1 MTNEND
7 SNTPRTDREWKL
19 PPQRPVSATPPA
31 PTQPPIPNDPKISTK
46 NENETAKE
54 LAREFRWVEIAQLAV
69 NGILAVVGIFAL
81 IIYHGQ
87 LEVMRG
93 QLGEIIKQFPEI
105 QKSAKAARDSAEWSR
120 ETLGETVSNFRVGER
135 AWLTPVFARGEQR
148 QVNPAG
154 MAICNL
160 AVENS
165 GKTQAVKVSGA
176 AMVAFIPSGTARLPF
191 ESATMIQFNPTV
203 IYQATSHQTYGI
215 PVVRHLDNGRWG
227 GVEWDAILPQ
237 VHNRDFLFG
246 YGKISYHDIFADTTH
261 VVTFCEMLIGGFTPS
276 NVGKPTAGFNLR
288 QQCSDYNR
296 AYDEK

>member
-7 SNTPRTDREWKL
+7 SNAPRTDREWKL
-19 PPQRPVSATPPA
+19 PPQGPVSTTPPA
-31 PTQPPIPNDPKISTK
+31 PTQVPSDPKVSTK

-54 LAREFRWVEIAQLAV
+54 LAREFRWMEFAQLAV
-69 NGILAVVGIFAL
+69 SVVLATVGIFAL

-87 LEVMRG
+87 LGVMRG
-93 QLGEIIKQFPEI
+93 QLGEIIKQFPAI
-105 QKSAKAARDSAEWSR
+105 QKSAKAARDSADLSR
-120 ETLGETVSNFRVGER
+120 ETLGETINNFRVGER
-135 AWLTPVFARGEQR
+135 AWLAPAFIRGEQR
-148 QVNPAG
+148 SVNPAG

-165 GKTQAVKVSGA
+165 GKTQALKVQGV
-176 AMVAFIPSGTARLPF
+176 AMVAFIPGGTARLPF
-191 ESATMIQFNPTV
+191 ENATTIQFNPTV
-203 IYQATSHQTYGI
+203 IYQATSPQTYGI
-215 PVVRHLDNGRWG
+215 PVVRHLDSGRWG

-246 YGKISYHDIFADTTH
+246 YGKIIYHDIFTDTTH
-261 VVTFCEMLIGGFTPS
+261 VVTFCEMLIGGFTPTKA
-276 NVGKPTAGFNLR
+276 GEPIAGFSLR